1 MRKHTVYTGA
11 DLLFSD
17 RASLDADVR
26 ALLSGRLGLLTAAS
40 GTDRRGVPTYQSL
53 AAEGRLSV
61 LFAPEHG
68 IHSALQDGSW
78 GGEYTDPDT
87 GVPVYDL
94 PSGGNPAIG
103 EALEKCDAVLY
114 DIQDVGAR
122 FYTYIYCLAYLMHEC
137 AARKKPV
144 IILDRP
150 DPIGGIAVEGA
161 LLDEEKYSSFVG
173 RYSMPSRY
181 ALTCGEFAGWLN
193 RTHNVGCELY
203 VVRCRGWRR
212 GTYADETDL
221 PWINPSPN
229 LPSVTASLI
238 YIGTCLIEAT
248 NVSEGRG
255 TTRPFE
261 LVGAP
266 FVDAGRLSSR
276 LNGAGLE
283 GVFFSPAYFTPVF
296 GKHASECCRGVQ
308 INVTDR
314 NAFRPHLAGLCLL
327 EALSEYPEFSV
338 REKSMCLRYGT
349 DALTRDGG
357 FDPWE
362 IVREEAPGIEKF
374 RRECGQFLLYRDI

>member
-1 MRKHTVYTGA
+1 MEKHIVYTGA
-11 DLLFSD
+11 DLIFCD
-17 RASLDADVR
+17 RAGLDGDIR
-26 ALLSGRLGLLTAAS
+26 NILDGGRLGLLTAAS
-40 GTDRRGVPTYQSL
+40 GTDKRGMPTYLRL

-68 IHSALQDGSW
+68 IHSELQDGAW

-94 PSGGNPAIG
+94 PAKGNPKIG
-103 EALEKCDAVLY
+103 EALERCDAVLY

-137 AARKKPV
+137 AARHKPV

-150 DPIGGIAVEGA
+150 DPIGGTAVEGA
-161 LLDEEKYSSFVG
+161 MLDEARFSSFVG
-173 RYSMPSRY
+173 RYAMPARY
-181 ALTCGEFAGWLN
+181 AMTCGEFALWLN
-193 RTHNVGCELY
+193 ATHNVGCEVH
-203 VVRCRGWRR
+203 VVRCRGWSRDM
-212 GTYADETDL
+212 YADETDL
-221 PWINPSPN
+221 AWINPSPN

-266 FVDAGRLSSR
+266 WCNATDLAAR
-276 LNGAGLE
+276 LNAVRLG
-283 GVFFSPAYFTPVF
+283 GVYFSPAYFTPVF
-296 GKHASECCRGVQ
+296 GKHAGTACRGVQ

-314 NAFRPHLAGLCLL
+314 RAFRPHLAGLHLL
-327 EALSEYPEFSV
+327 AAMQEYPECET
-338 REKSMCLRYGT
+338 RENGLCLRYGT
-349 DALTRDGG
+349 DALIGG
-357 FDPWE
+357 FDPAAVAAAE
-362 IVREEAPGIEKF
+362 HDGTKKF
-374 RRECGQFLLYRDI
+374 FAECGPYRLY

>member
-1 MRKHTVYTGA
+1 MKHTVYTGA
-11 DLLFSD
+11 DLLFCD
-17 RASLDADVR
+17 RTSLDGEVR
-26 ALLSGRLGLLTAAS
+26 DLLSGRLGLLTAAS
-40 GTDRRGVPTYQSL
+40 GTDKQGVPTYQRL

-68 IHSALQDGSW
+68 IHSALQDGAW
-78 GGEYTDPDT
+78 GGEYTDRDT

-94 PSGGNPAIG
+94 PAKGNPAIG
-103 EALEKCDAVLY
+103 EALERCDAVLY

-137 AARKKPV
+137 AARKKPM

-161 LLDEEKYSSFVG
+161 LLDEARFSSFVG
-173 RYSMPSRY
+173 RYSMPARY
-181 ALTCGEFAGWLN
+181 ALTCGEFALWLN
-193 RTHNVGCELY
+193 GTRDIGAELHI
-203 VVRCRGWRR
+203 VRCRGWRR
-212 GTYADETDL
+212 GMYADDTDL

-261 LVGAP
+261 MVGAP
-266 FVDAGRLSSR
+266 FVDEKRLCAR
-276 LNGAGLE
+276 LNGAKLG
-283 GVFFSPAYFTPVF
+283 GVYFSPAYFTPVF
-296 GKHASECCRGVQ
+296 GKHASELCRGVQ

-314 NAFRPHLAGLCLL
+314 SAFMPHLAGLHLL
-327 EALSEYPEFSV
+327 AALAEYPELTV
-338 REKSMCLRYGT
+338 RENGLCLRYGT
-349 DALTRDGG
+349 DALIREGG
-357 FDPWE
+357 FDPDE
-362 IVREEAPGIEKF
+362 VVRGEADGIEKF
-374 RRECGQFLLYRDI
+374 RRESGKFMLYEP

>member
-1 MRKHTVYTGA
+1 MKMKKHTVYTGA
-11 DLLFSD
+11 DLIFCD

-26 ALLSGRLGLLTAAS
+26 ALLDGGRLGLLTAAS
-40 GTDRRGVPTYQSL
+40 GTDKRGMPTYLRL

-94 PSGGNPAIG
+94 PAKGNPRIG
-103 EALEKCDAVLY
+103 EALDLCDAVLY

-137 AARKKPV
+137 AARHKTV

-150 DPIGGIAVEGA
+150 DPIGGVTLEGA
-161 LLDEEKYSSFVG
+161 MLDEEKYSSFVG
-173 RYSMPSRY
+173 RYSMPARY
-181 ALTCGEFAGWLN
+181 AMTCGEFARWLN
-193 RTHNVGCELY
+193 ATHGVWCDLRI
-203 VVRCRGWRR
+203 VRCRGWER
-212 GTYADETDL
+212 TMYADETDL
-221 PWINPSPN
+221 AWINPSPN

-238 YIGTCLIEAT
+238 YIGTCLVEAT

-266 FVDAGRLSSR
+266 FIDAVALAAR
-276 LNGAGLE
+276 LNAARLD
-283 GVFFSPAYFTPVF
+283 GVYFSPAYFTPVF
-296 GKHASECCRGVQ
+296 GKCASECCRGVQ

-314 NAFRPHLAGLCLL
+314 ASFRPHLTGLHLL
-327 EALSEYPEFSV
+327 AALRDHPEFTV
-338 REKSMCLRYGT
+338 RENGLCLRYGT
-349 DALTRDGG
+349 DALLRE
-357 FDPWE
+357 FDPDE
-362 IVREEAPGIEKF
+362 TVKNEAVVLEKF
-374 RRECGQFLLYRDI
+374 ARDISMFRLY